1 MDHFSFREFI
11 VLLSVFIIV
20 ALFTYSSRSIRL
32 YSSEGIKVS
41 EPVDLFLYERTSLA
55 ELTELMDGLD
65 IDFDRDELNWAGQ
78 TLRWR
83 VYSPGR
89 YFIEENISYSDF
101 LSKLAR
107 GLQDPV
113 RVTILPG
120 IDMGRLSRNLSLQ
133 LRADSLS
140 FREIFND
147 SSSVAL
153 ELDLTAEELFSR
165 MLPNTYEYYWTSE
178 PEQIIRRVHREFNLA
193 VEGGYSQEIENN
205 SLNLDEII
213 ILASIVEWEARVNE
227 EKSRISGLYLN
238 RLDKGMMLQADPTVV
253 YALGERRRLLFV
265 DYEFDHP
272 YNTYRIRG
280 LPPGPIT
287 NPALS
292 SIRAVLFPEEHDY
305 LFMVATPEGSHRF
318 SRTFQEH
325 QAASEE
331 WRRWLREQVR
341 IGREREFEASQ

>member
-1 MDHFSFREFI
+1 MDHFSFKEFT
-11 VLLSVFIIV
+11 VLILLFSIV
-20 ALFTYSSRSIRL
+20 AFSTYSSRSMRL
-32 YSSEGIKVS
+32 YSNEAIKVS
-41 EPVDLFLYERTSLA
+41 EPVDLFLYERTGLA
-55 ELTELMDGLD
+55 ELTELLDGLA
-65 IDFDRDELNWAGQ
+65 IDYDRDELKWAAN

-83 VYSPGR
+83 VYNPGR
-89 YFIEENISYSDF
+89 YHISKNTSYSEF

-120 IDMGRLSRNLSLQ
+120 IDMDRLSRNLSLQ
-133 LRADSLS
+133 LRVDSLS

-147 SSSVAL
+147 SSTVST
-153 ELDLTAEELFSR
+153 ELGLTGEELFSR
-165 MLPNTYEYYWTSE
+165 MLPNTYEHFWTSE
-178 PEQIIRRVHREFNLA
+178 PEQIIRRVHRSFITSVAEN
-193 VEGGYSQEIENN
+193 YSQEIEAN
-205 SLNLDEII
+205 SLNLNEII

-227 EKSRISGLYLN
+227 EKPRISGLYLN
-238 RLDKGMMLQADPTVV
+238 RLARGMMLQADPTVV

-265 DYEFDHP
+265 DYELAHP
-272 YNTYRIRG
+272 YNTYRISG

-292 SIRAVLFPEEHDY
+292 SIRAVLNPEEHDY
-305 LFMVATPEGSHRF
+305 LFMVATPEGLHRF

-325 QAASEE
+325 QVASEE

-341 IGREREFEASQ
+341 IGRNRALEESQ

>member
-1 MDHFSFREFI
+1 M
-11 VLLSVFIIV
+11 
-20 ALFTYSSRSIRL
+20 RL
-32 YSSEGIKVS
+32 YSSEAIKVS
-41 EPVDLFLYERTSLA
+41 EPVDLLLYERTDLA
-55 ELTELMDGLD
+55 ELTELMDSLN
-65 IDFDRDELNWAGQ
+65 IDFDREELNWAGQ

-83 VYSPGR
+83 VYNPGR
-89 YFIEENISYSDF
+89 YYIGENISYSDL

-120 IDMGRLSRNLSLQ
+120 IDMDRLSRNLSLQ

-147 SSSVAL
+147 SSSIAL

-165 MLPNTYEYYWTSE
+165 MLPNTYEYFWTSE
-178 PEQIIRRVHREFNLA
+178 PEQIIRRVHREFISA
-193 VEGGYSQEIENN
+193 IEGNFSQEIEANRL
-205 SLNLDEII
+205 SLDEII

-227 EKSRISGLYLN
+227 EKPRISGLYLN
-238 RLDKGMMLQADPTVV
+238 RLARGMMLQADPTVV
-253 YALGERRRLLFV
+253 YALGERRRLLFS
-265 DYEFDHP
+265 DYELDHP
-272 YNTYRIRG
+272 YNTYRISG

-318 SRTFQEH
+318 SRTFEEH

-341 IGREREFEASQ
+341 IGRERELEESR

>member
-1 MDHFSFREFI
+1 MGHFSFKEFA
-11 VLLSVFIIV
+11 LLISVFLIV
-20 ALFTYSSRSIRL
+20 ALLTFSCRSVRL
-32 YSSEGIKVS
+32 YSIESIKVS
-41 EPVDLFLYERTSLA
+41 EPVDLFLYERTN
-55 ELTELMDGLD
+55 LTQLSELMDSLS
-65 IDFDRDELNWAGQ
+65 IDFNREELEWAAQ

-83 VYSPGR
+83 AFSPGR
-89 YFIEENISYSDF
+89 YHINGNFTYSEF

-120 IDMGRLSRNLSLQ
+120 VDKDRLSRNLALQ
-133 LRADSLS
+133 LRADSTS
-140 FREIFND
+140 FRAIFSD

-153 ELDLTAEELFSR
+153 DLNVTGEELFSR
-165 MLPNTYEYYWTSE
+165 MLPNTYEHFWTAD
-178 PEQIIRRVHREFNLA
+178 PEQVIRRVHREFMASVNDNF
-193 VEGGYSQEIENN
+193 SQEIEAN
-205 SLNLDEII
+205 SLDLNEIV

-227 EKSRISGLYLN
+227 EKPRISGLYLN
-238 RLDKGMMLQADPTVV
+238 RLDRGMMLQADPTVV

-265 DYEFDHP
+265 DYEIDHP

-292 SIRAVLFPEEHDY
+292 SIRAVLYPEQHDY
-305 LFMVATPEGSHRF
+305 LFMVATPDGTHRF

-325 QAASEE
+325 QVASEE

-341 IGREREFEASQ
+341 IGRERELEESQ

>member
-1 MDHFSFREFI
+1 MNHFSFKEFI
-11 VLLSVFIIV
+11 ALISVFFFAAFI
-20 ALFTYSSRSIRL
+20 TYGSRSMRL
-32 YSSEGIKVS
+32 YSNEAIKVS
-41 EPVDLFLYERTSLA
+41 EPVDLYLYERTGLA
-55 ELTELMDGLD
+55 ELTELLD
-65 IDFDRDELNWAGQ
+65 SLEVEYDKDELNWAGQ

-89 YFIEENISYSDF
+89 YHIDESISYSDF
-101 LSKLAR
+101 FSKLAR

-120 IDMGRLSRNLSLQ
+120 IDMDRLSRNLSLQ

-147 SSSVAL
+147 SSSVAV
-153 ELDLTAEELFSR
+153 ELGLTAEELFSR
-165 MLPNTYEYYWTSE
+165 MLPNTYEHFWTSE
-178 PEQIIRRVHREFNLA
+178 PEQIIRRVHREFNSA
-193 VEGGYSQEIENN
+193 VSDNFSQEIEAN

-213 ILASIVEWEARVNE
+213 TLASIVEWEARDNE
-227 EKSRISGLYLN
+227 EKPRISGLYLN
-238 RLDKGMMLQADPTVV
+238 RLDRGMMLQADPTVV
-253 YALGERRRLLFV
+253 YALGERRRLLFA
-265 DYEFDHP
+265 DYELDHP
-272 YNTYRIRG
+272 YNTYQFRG

-292 SIRAVLFPEEHDY
+292 SIRAVLFPEQHDY
-305 LFMVATPEGSHRF
+305 LYMVATPEGSHRF

-341 IGREREFEASQ
+341 IGRERELEESQ